1 MQTPREEIINSHKIL
16 VRKMEPAGDILA
28 YPRRK

>member
-16 VRKMEPAGDILA
+16 DRKKEQAGDILA